1 MDATRTNHTDRTE
14 HAEPAEHAG
23 PSPRTTADAEL
34 REQAITELRKRRE
47 LGGHVLA
54 YVTVNAFLI
63 VIWTVTGAGFFW
75 PAFPIFGWGI
85 GLIFHIWDVL
95 SPAPSEEAVRAAMS
109 RIANR

>member
-1 MDATRTNHTDRTE
+1 MDATRTDHTE
-14 HAEPAEHAG
+14 HTEHTEQAG
-23 PSPRTTADAEL
+23 PSPQTTADADL

-54 YVTVNAFLI
+54 YVMVNAFLM
-63 VIWTVTGAGFFW
+63 VIWTMTGAGFFW

-95 SPAPSEEAVRAAMS
+95 SPVPSEDAVQAAMN
-109 RIANR
+109 RIAHRR